1 MFLIRDG
8 VLRCHCCVFLIR
20 DLVFEVSV
28 LFLFVSVLIASVFNW
43 RSGICVCS
51 VCF

>member
-8 VLRCHCCVFLIR
+8 VFRGHCCVFLIR
-20 DLVFEVSV
+20 DLVFEVNV
-28 LFLFVSVLIASVFNW
+28 FNLVFVSSVFNW